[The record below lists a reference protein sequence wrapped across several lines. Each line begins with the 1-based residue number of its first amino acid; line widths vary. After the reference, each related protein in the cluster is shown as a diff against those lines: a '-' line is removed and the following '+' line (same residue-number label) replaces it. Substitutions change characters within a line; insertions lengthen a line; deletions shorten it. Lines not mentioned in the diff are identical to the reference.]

1 MLDTTYTFLKT
12 IVQRLGAQKLIVFYS
27 LDYPIKV
34 TPSFNN
40 KKTLS
45 TQSFTQKKALEYI

>member
-12 IVQRLGAQKLIVFYS
+12 IVQRLGAQKLLVFYS

-45 TQSFTQKKALEYI
+45 TQSFTQKKTLEYI